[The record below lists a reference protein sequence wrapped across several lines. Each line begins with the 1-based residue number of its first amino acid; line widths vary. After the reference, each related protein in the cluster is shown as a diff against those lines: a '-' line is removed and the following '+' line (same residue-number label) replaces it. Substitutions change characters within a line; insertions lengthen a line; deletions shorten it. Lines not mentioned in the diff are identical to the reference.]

1 MKRIIFLLLL
11 SIVVTTHLS
20 SQVEMRGTITTLDNN
35 KPTPVEFANIVLY
48 SASDTTKMIAGT
60 VSDLKGNY
68 LFEYLEIG
76 RYHLVV
82 SYLGYKTLSQQMR
95 VVMPSSGDFL
105 KRDFTLEQDAQMLSE
120 VTVEG
125 QLRHQYIDKASYT
138 FTSKDVKSARY
149 SKDLLLKL
157 PELMIDAQSQ
167 NIKTLKG
174 SSLLILING
183 VASTDNDLK
192 LLPPD
197 KVLRVEYYD
206 FPPARYAGAG
216 AVANII
222 TRSLN
227 DGYGG
232 GVDLSH
238 AVTTGFGSDN
248 AYFGYNRGRNQF
260 KIEYHISYRDY
271 RKRESENIYRYTLND
286 EVLESS
292 YFMKNKF
299 GYTTHTVGLKYT
311 NQLIDDYI
319 FQVTLR
325 PNFETRFNEG
335 TSDITNIS
343 GDQTIF
349 YKGKNEDNTTI
360 LSPVADIYYW
370 KALPN
375 QSEISANIVGTMFRT
390 SVEENAYEY
399 LQPSQEQ
406 TLKDEMRLENR
417 KQSLIGEV
425 AYTKKLGRTGWNSGY
440 KLETSWLDSDID
452 NLLGSFNYDS
462 RYTQQYV
469 YSELSGMKSK
479 LLYRISLGGKYLT
492 NKSYSNEYNQFVF
505 TPLAMLGYQINSRN
519 TLRVLLQRDTKL
531 PSVSDLSNNA
541 QVITSDIISK
551 GNPLLQNAT
560 QTVAGLIY
568 TLNNKFLNLN
578 TGIVYSYTDK
588 AINQYFTRDD
598 ENNYIALTKE
608 NAVYAKDFGG
618 YVTGQIKPFG
628 TDIFSIRTS
637 AQFVRQKLK
646 SNLVGSIS
654 NWYVPI
660 DIYAVFQANKW
671 MLSYEYR
678 FTSHNLEGAYLVQD
692 ENKSN
697 FTARYK
703 YNNRLSFSAGML
715 WTFTPSR
722 YYQETLH
729 GSIAYHQRDTKIFD
743 NKSMIILG
751 FSWNFNKG
759 KDYSTKRTL
768 MNEDKDAGTF

>member
-11 SIVVTTHLS
+11 SIVVTTHLY
-20 SQVEMRGTITTLDNN
+20 SQVEMRGTITTLDND

-68 LFEYLEIG
+68 LFEYLEMG
-76 RYHLVV
+76 RYHLVI
-82 SYLGYKTLSQQMR
+82 SYLGYKTLSQPMR

-105 KRDFTLEQDAQMLSE
+105 KRDFTLEQDTQMLSE

-125 QLRHQYIDKASYT
+125 QLRRQYIDKASYT
-138 FTSKDVKSARY
+138 FTSQDVKSARY
-149 SKDLLLKL
+149 SKDLLQNL

-174 SSLLILING
+174 ASLLILING

-238 AVTTGFGSDN
+238 AVTTGFGNDN
-248 AYFGYNRGRNQF
+248 AYFGYNSARNQF
-260 KIEYHISYRDY
+260 SLEYRISYRDY
-271 RKRESENIYRYTLND
+271 KDRENEDVYRYNLND
-286 EVLESS
+286 EERESF
-292 YFMKNKF
+292 YFRKNKF
-299 GYTTHTVGLKYT
+299 GYTTHTIGLKYT
-311 NQLIDDYI
+311 NQLMDNYI
-319 FQVTLR
+319 FQVSLR
-325 PNFETRFNEG
+325 PNFETRFEDG
-335 TSDITNIS
+335 TSAISNTFGNDKTSFKGTNESNTDII
-343 GDQTIF
+343 
-349 YKGKNEDNTTI
+349 
-360 LSPVADIYYW
+360 SPVADVYYW

-375 QSEISANIVGTMFRT
+375 KSEISANIVGTMFRT
-390 SVEENAYEY
+390 SVEDNAYEY

-406 TLKDEMRLENR
+406 TLKDEMKLENR
-417 KQSLIGEV
+417 KQSIIGEV
-425 AYTKKLGRTGWNSGY
+425 AYTKKFGLTGWNLGY
-440 KLETSWLDSDID
+440 RLDASWLDSDIN
-452 NLLGSFNYDS
+452 NLLGSFNYES
-462 RYTQQYV
+462 RYTEQYL
-469 YSELSGMKSK
+469 YTELSGMKNK

-505 TPLAMLGYQINSRN
+505 TPLAMLGYQINNHN
-519 TLRVLLQRDTKL
+519 TLRLLLQRDSKL

-560 QTVAGLIY
+560 GTGGGFIY
-568 TLNNKFLNLN
+568 THNNRFLNLDAA
-578 TGIVYSYTDK
+578 IVYNYTDK
-588 AINQYFTRDD
+588 AINQYFTHDE

-608 NAVYAKDFGG
+608 NAIYAQQFGG
-618 YVTGQIKPFG
+618 YVAGQIKPFG

-637 AQFVRQKLK
+637 AQFVRQQLK
-646 SNLVGSIS
+646 SNLVGNIY

-660 DIYAVFQANKW
+660 NIYAVFQTQKW

-678 FTSHNLEGAYLVQD
+678 FTSNNLEGAYLVRD
-692 ENKSN
+692 ENQSN
-697 FTARYK
+697 FMARYK
-703 YNNRLSFSAGML
+703 YNNRLSFSAGLL
-715 WTFTPSR
+715 WAFTPSH
-722 YYQETLH
+722 YYRETLP
-729 GSIAYHQRDTKIFD
+729 GSLAFNQRDTKIYD
-743 NKSMIILG
+743 NKSMIVLG
-751 FSWNFNKG
+751 VSWNFNKG
-759 KDYSTKRTL
+759 KDYSTKRTM